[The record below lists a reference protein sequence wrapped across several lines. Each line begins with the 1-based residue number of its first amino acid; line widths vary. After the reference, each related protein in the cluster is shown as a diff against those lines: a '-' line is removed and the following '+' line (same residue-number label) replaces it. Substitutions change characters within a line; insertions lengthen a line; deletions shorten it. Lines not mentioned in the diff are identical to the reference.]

1 MDCTLDDQT
10 SIICLSAVYMHS
22 TCACIFLGVTL
33 YRNKFFVKTTV
44 HVHVNLHAIEAFIV
58 THVHMYKIN
67 IHVHVYMYMYVKSA
81 KPSIC

>member
-1 MDCTLDDQT
+1 M

-44 HVHVNLHAIEAFIV
+44 HVHVNLHVIEAFIV

-67 IHVHVYMYMYVKSA
+67 IHVHVCKKCKTLNMLNC
-81 KPSIC
+81 IIH